1 MPKFVLHKHQSR
13 TLHYDLRIQT
23 GLRLKS
29 FAVPKGIPPQGK
41 KHLAI
46 YTGTRALTALKFEGD
61 IPEGQYGAGT
71 IKIWD
76 SGNFDMLEKSKTKFL
91 CDFKGKKLKG
101 KYALVKFER
110 AGENNWLFFKHK

>member
-1 MPKFVLHKHQSR
+1 MLKFVVHKHRAR

-23 GLRLKS
+23 GIRLKS
-29 FAVPKGIPPQGK
+29 FAVPKGIPPKGK

-46 YTGTRALTALKFEGD
+46 YTGTRSKAALKFEGE
-61 IPEGQYGAGT
+61 IPEGQYGAGK

-76 SGNFDMLEKSKTKFL
+76 TGNFEILEKTKNKIL

-101 KYALVKFER
+101 KYALVKF
-110 AGENNWLFFKHK
+110 AQIGEDKWLFFKHK